1 MRAAALPPPSAAA
14 APFHAQL
21 DGARAPL
28 FMLDES
34 LAHMPC
40 KQPWNPVLHPG
51 RNVLSLWP
59 HEWDTHSDNNTW
71 AGAIKYNSV
80 LGPRFK
86 PLEDTGYHAFTLG
99 FAFNSLFD
107 FIPSRSDGSILYFDC
122 EKGLHAE
129 AKLRNFS
136 AALTFIKHYPTCTQ
150 MDKVLGIS
158 DKLFYQ
164 QVMPTIFSMAEH
176 INFLDPQIRF
186 WEYNHCE
193 HFHERVTSMCDG
205 YPVVV
210 SCSSRNRFV
219 QRLLKSGKCVPR
231 HSSLVGLAAQAAH
244 TTTMSCLLPVC
255 IRRYTEYVVKG
266 EMVNTLCGF
275 PFEHTGGHI
284 AIRHDSR
291 IHMENERRRAMIQPW
306 EYWLGDKAY
315 VGCPE
320 FLTEF
325 KKSKKAPLTAEKIEW
340 NLLLQHYR
348 GRNEHLVRVIKGGRK
363 TLCTKWTGSYASIC
377 AIMKVTAHL
386 VGLQERMLGP
396 RYDCYG
402 PWPMCP
408 ADIMG

>member
-1 MRAAALPPPSAAA
+1 MVCCTQVLQPCHAHHAHHAHHDNHAHHPRAVRY
-14 APFHAQL
+14 
-21 DGARAPL
+21 G
-28 FMLDES
+28 
-34 LAHMPC
+34 
-40 KQPWNPVLHPG
+40 
-51 RNVLSLWP
+51 
-59 HEWDTHSDNNTW
+59 
-71 AGAIKYNSV
+71 SV

-86 PLEDTGYHAFTLG
+86 PLEETGYRDFTLG

-107 FIPSRSDGSILYFDC
+107 FIPSRSDGAILYFDC

-129 AKLRNFS
+129 NKLRNFT
-136 AALTFIKHYPTCTQ
+136 AALTYIKHYPACTQ

-158 DKLFYQ
+158 DRLFYQ

-176 INFLDPQIRF
+176 INFLDPQIRL

-231 HSSLVGLAAQAAH
+231 RSSARATHA
-244 TTTMSCLLPVC
+244 TTMSVCCCWLLICSSYPCHHHERLFLLVVC
-255 IRRYTEYVVKG
+255 IRRYTEYVIKG

-291 IHMENERRRAMIQPW
+291 MHMENERRRAMIYPW

-325 KKSKKAPLTAEKIEW
+325 KKSKNSQLTPEQIEW
-340 NLLLQHYR
+340 NLMLQHYR
-348 GRNEHLVRVIKGGRK
+348 GRNEHLVRAVKGGRK
-363 TLCTKWTGSYASIC
+363 TLCTKWAGSYASIC

-408 ADIMG
+408 ADVMG